1 MKRDYLYPVFVTTV
15 VAILT
20 SGHLTFCQDW
30 TQWRGPARN
39 GVLTGFTPPAK
50 WEGSLEQKWKITVGP
65 GDATPALVGDKLY
78 VFAREGENEV
88 VSCVN
93 VADGKVVWSAKYTA
107 PQVTGAAASHPGP
120 RSSPAVAAG
129 KVVTLGVGGVLT
141 CWDAAS
147 GKELW
152 KKEEFPKVVPQF
164 FTATSPLIEEGL
176 CITHVGGKGNGAVI
190 AYDLNTGEQKWRWNG
205 DGPAYS
211 SPVVATISGVK
222 QVIAL
227 TERNLIGLAFQ
238 DGKLLW
244 QTPATPVG
252 RSCNAPTP
260 IVNGDT
266 VIFTGQGR
274 GMFAVKVQK
283 EGDSFKVSELWSNP
297 EVGCEFNTPVLKN
310 GYLYGFSARGNLFC
324 IDAATGKTMWM
335 DQTKFDRFGSILDGG
350 SVLLGL
356 PPNGEL
362 IVFKP
367 NEKQFELVEKV
378 KLAEA
383 QTYAHPVI
391 SGKRVF
397 VKDRDSVIFYALK

>member
-1 MKRDYLYPVFVTTV
+1 MKTKSLFFITLFIGASVLINRHN
-15 VAILT
+15 AIA
-20 SGHLTFCQDW
+20 QDW
-30 TQWRGPARN
+30 PQWRGPARN
-39 GVLTGFTPPAK
+39 GVLTGFIPPAK
-50 WEGSLEQKWKITVGP
+50 WEGSLEQKWKITVGS
-65 GDATPALVGDKLY
+65 GDATPALVGDRLY
-78 VFAREGENEV
+78 VFSREGTEEV
-88 VSCVN
+88 VSCINVN
-93 VADGKVVWSAKYTA
+93 DGKVVWSSKYQA
-107 PQVTGAAASHPGP
+107 PAVTGAAASHPGP
-120 RSSPAVAAG
+120 RSSPAVASG
-129 KVVTLGVGGVLT
+129 KVVTFGVGGVLI
-141 CWDAAS
+141 CWDAAT
-147 GKELW
+147 GKEVW
-152 KKEEFPKVVPQF
+152 RKEEFPKVVPQF
-164 FTATSPLIEEGL
+164 FTAVSPLIEEGL
-176 CITHVGGKGNGAVI
+176 CIIHFGGKGNGAVI

-205 DGPAYS
+205 DGPSYS
-211 SPVVATISGVK
+211 SPITATIGGVK
-222 QVIAL
+222 QVIVL
-227 TERNLIGLAFQ
+227 TERNLVGLAFA

-244 QTPATPVG
+244 QTAATPSG

-260 IVNGDT
+260 IVNGNT

-274 GMFAVKVQK
+274 GMFAVKVEK
-283 EGDSFKVSELWSNP
+283 DGDAFKVSELWSNP

-335 DQTKFDRFGSILDGG
+335 DQTKFDRFGSVLDAG

-378 KLAEA
+378 KLAES